1 MTPAEASL
9 HLRYSAWASRKLV
22 EAIRVVSDVDL
33 EKAVG
38 ISHNSLLGTIAHV
51 LWADWL
57 WFTRVV
63 EPMDKPAQTRDALE
77 TVWSELQDK
86 WEAWAERANDAEM
99 NRVVEY
105 VSILDGQKAR
115 TPAWQIVLHVVNHA
129 TLHRGQAMGMLR
141 QMGIAPPHTDLMNF
155 YRELAAAG
163 RAQGAA
169 ADLPSR
175 SI

>member
-1 MTPAEASL
+1 MTSVEACL

-22 EAIRVVSDVDL
+22 DAVRAVPDADF
-33 EKAVG
+33 EKSVG
-38 ISHNSLLGTIAHV
+38 ISHSSLLGTLTHI

-63 EPMDKPAQTRDALE
+63 EPMEKPGQTREVLE
-77 TVWSELQDK
+77 TVWPELQDK
-86 WEAWAERANDAEM
+86 WVAWADRASDAEI

-105 VSILDGQKAR
+105 KSILDGQLAR

-129 TLHRGQAMGMLR
+129 TLHRGQVMGMLR

-155 YRELAAAG
+155 YRDHRG
-163 RAQGAA
+163 Y
-169 ADLPSR
+169 S
-175 SI
+175 S

>member
-1 MTPAEASL
+1 MTSAEASL

-22 EAIRVVSDVDL
+22 EAVRDVSNTDL
-33 EKAVG
+33 EKPVG
-38 ISHNSLLGTIAHV
+38 ISHNSLLGTLAHI

-63 EPMDKPAQTRDALE
+63 EAMEKPGQSREALE
-77 TVWSELQDK
+77 MVWPGLQDK
-86 WEAWAERANDAEM
+86 WIAWAERASDDEV

-163 RAQGAA
+163 REARGV
-169 ADLPSR
+169 
-175 SI
+175 

>member
-1 MTPAEASL
+1 MTSAEASL
-9 HLRYSAWASRKLV
+9 HLRYSAWASRKLIETV
-22 EAIRVVSDVDL
+22 RVVSDSDL
-33 EKAVG
+33 EKPVG
-38 ISHNSLLGTIAHV
+38 ISHNSVLGTLSHI

-63 EPMDKPAQTRDALE
+63 EPIDKPAQTREALE
-77 TVWSELQDK
+77 TIWPELQEK
-86 WEAWAERANDAEM
+86 WIVWAERANDAEI

-141 QMGIAPPHTDLMNF
+141 QMGVAPPHTDLMNF
-155 YRELAAAG
+155 YRELAA
-163 RAQGAA
+163 GASA
-169 ADLPSR
+169 
-175 SI
+175 

>member
-1 MTPAEASL
+1 MTSAEASL

-22 EAIRVVSDVDL
+22 EAVRAVSDADL

-38 ISHNSLLGTIAHV
+38 ISHNSLLGTLVHI

-63 EPMDKPAQTRDALE
+63 EPMEKPGQTREVLE
-77 TVWSELQDK
+77 MLWPELQDK
-86 WEAWAERANDAEM
+86 WVAWAERASETEI

-129 TLHRGQAMGMLR
+129 TLHRGQVMGMLR

-155 YRELAAAG
+155 YRELSAAG
-163 RAQGAA
+163 HA
-169 ADLPSR
+169 
-175 SI
+175 

>member
-1 MTPAEASL
+1 MTSAEARL

-22 EAIRVVSDVDL
+22 DAVRAIPDADF
-33 EKAVG
+33 EKPVG
-38 ISHNSLLGTIAHV
+38 ISHNSLRGTLAHI

-63 EPMDKPAQTRDALE
+63 EPIEKPGETRAVLE
-77 TVWSELQDK
+77 MVWPELQTK
-86 WEAWAERANDAEM
+86 WINWAERASDAEM

-105 VSILDGQKAR
+105 VSILDGQTAR

-129 TLHRGQAMGMLR
+129 TLHRGQVMGMLR

-155 YRELAAAG
+155 YRELTAAG
-163 RAQGAA
+163 HALGR
-169 ADLPSR
+169 
-175 SI
+175 

>member
-1 MTPAEASL
+1 
-9 HLRYSAWASRKLV
+9 LV
-22 EAIRVVSDVDL
+22 EGIRVLSDADL
-33 EKAVG
+33 EKPVG
-38 ISHNSLLGTIAHV
+38 ISHNSLLGTVAHI

-63 EPMDKPAQTRDALE
+63 EPMEKPAQTREVLE
-77 TVWSELQDK
+77 TVWPGLQDK
-86 WEAWAERANDAEM
+86 WVEWAENANDAEL
-99 NRVVEY
+99 NRAVEY

-129 TLHRGQAMGMLR
+129 TLHRGQAMGMMR

-155 YRELAAAG
+155 YRELAATG
-163 RAQGAA
+163 RAQAAA
-169 ADLPSR
+169 ADVPPR